1 MPSRVLARRIAALI
15 TCRLLHQSGELDD
28 NLQPI
33 GKEGFLASEPDW
45 ENFELAKSDEDI
57 LHENTEPRPG
67 TTKRRQ
73 YYYKRVSVCMTF
85 ESNPVSQHILLH
97 LDRLRIFGLSSQGRE
112 IGVLVSHKNDP
123 SMSHTGRTEYA
134 RQKNLSTGRIT
145 TRFRPINA
153 ERNTKN

>member
-1 MPSRVLARRIAALI
+1 MPSRVLARRVAALI

-45 ENFELAKSDEDI
+45 ENFELAKTDEDI

-73 YYYKRVSVCMTF
+73 YYYKRVSIEF
-85 ESNPVSQHILLH
+85 NFHRIDFSNPKPIFVVSF
-97 LDRLRIFGLSSQGRE
+97 RLRLYFRIAGLK
-112 IGVLVSHKNDP
+112 LVNWP
-123 SMSHTGRTEYA
+123 TC
-134 RQKNLSTGRIT
+134 IT
-145 TRFRPINA
+145 
-153 ERNTKN
+153 